1 MTVSRLRQIP
11 GIGVDVIGDAADATP
26 MDGWGPSGDH
36 YLRLVFANEP
46 AERLADLGDRCRR
59 ALG

>member
-1 MTVSRLRQIP
+1 
-11 GIGVDVIGDAADATP
+11 

-46 AERLADLGDRCRR
+46 AGRLAGLGDRFRR